1 MKLTI
6 SYQVRGVSYGYTPA
20 VLSKIIIHMN
30 AKKFLNLIIGGLVG
44 FLLAVLVSL
53 IFGMFIF
60 AMPENLPLWGKIFFY
75 CYIIAAILIGIR
87 VAMEA

>member
-6 SYQVRGVSYGYTPA
+6 SYQVRGISYGYTPA
-20 VLSKIIIHMN
+20 VLSKIIIHIHM
-30 AKKFLNLIIGGLVG
+30 KKFLNLVIGGLVG
-44 FLLAVLVSL
+44 FLLAILISL
-53 IFGMFIF
+53 IFGMFVF
-60 AMPENLPLWGKIFFY
+60 AMPEDLPLWGKIFFY